1 MKHTPTQH
9 EKALQGY
16 SIETLLKLRSDLESA
31 FMAGRLD
38 KWGAERL
45 AACKKVIKQKSQQP

>member
-9 EKALQGY
+9 EKSLQGY
-16 SIETLLKLRSDLESA
+16 SIETLLKLRSDLEAA

-45 AACKKVIKQKSQQP
+45 VACKKVIKQKSEQP

>member
-16 SIETLLKLRSDLESA
+16 SIETLIKLKTDLEAA

-45 AACKKVIKQKSQQP
+45 VACKKVIAEKTGKL